1 MDKQKLQ
8 EIFSDKAYVESIAK
22 MSAEDAA
29 KSLCEKGVEVTA
41 DDLMKVHEFVLAH
54 KEELQNGELSE
65 DALASVAGGMSDKT
79 SRIIGL
85 TVGVGLSAGS
95 IITVI
100 TCMAL
105 AIW

>member
-8 EIFSDKAYVESIAK
+8 EVFSDKAYVESIMK

-41 DDLMKVHEFVLAH
+41 QQLIEFRDFVVAH

-65 DALASVAGGMSDKT
+65 ESLAAVAGGLSDDATIYLTMSGLISVT
-79 SRIIGL
+79 AAIGA
-85 TVGVGLSAGS
+85 T
-95 IITVI
+95 
-100 TCMAL
+100 AL
-105 AIW
+105 LMISCW